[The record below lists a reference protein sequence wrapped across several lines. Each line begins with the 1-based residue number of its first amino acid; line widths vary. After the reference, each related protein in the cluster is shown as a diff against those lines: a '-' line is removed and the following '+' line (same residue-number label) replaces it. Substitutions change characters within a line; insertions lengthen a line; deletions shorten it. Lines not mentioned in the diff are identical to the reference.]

1 MVIRFSH
8 RALVIVLLLLGA
20 VPAWAQRAAGP
31 FAGVLGSIADLEEG
45 QTLDLR
51 GSAHGAWDHQP
62 TDISDQLGD
71 DRFLASGLAGG
82 VNGGLTH
89 VFRSMRGQWQSS
101 ANSAMRVYGT
111 DSDSVAATFSGVTGG
126 NTKLGSRVS
135 LSGAGGFSYSP
146 YYEFAP
152 GLDGRLSNAAAFGG
166 GFGLATAAE
175 RNISTNATA
184 GLGVQISRR
193 DTFSVGVNTRRDRFL
208 DQEDGSVKSWGG
220 NASFNHLLTRALGIH
235 AGFGREEVTYEFE
248 NRAPVRSDSI
258 DIGLNYGDTLNFS
271 RRTALSFGT
280 STSAVRWEDDTHY
293 RVNGSLTLTRAF
305 GRTGSGSLSF
315 ERGNEFRAGF
325 REPLLT
331 DSINAGLS
339 DQLGRR
345 ARWSAQAAY
354 MRGNV
359 GFDADES
366 SRFNSVNA
374 GAEVTMAVTRHL
386 ALYTDYMYYR
396 YEVPAGSTV
405 FSLLSNFSR
414 QSISAGLTLWLPLIN
429 ERTARDT
436 R

>member
-1 MVIRFSH
+1 VTCFSH
-8 RALVIVLLLLGA
+8 RALAVALVLLGS

-31 FAGVLGSIADLEEG
+31 FAGVLGSTGDLETG

-51 GSAHGAWDHQP
+51 GSAHGAWDQQP
-62 TDISDQLGD
+62 SATEDLLGD
-71 DRFLASGLAGG
+71 DRFIAGGLAGG
-82 VNGGLTH
+82 ASGGLTH
-89 VFRSMRGQWQSS
+89 VFRAPRGQWQSS
-101 ANSAMRVYGT
+101 VDSAMRVYGT
-111 DSDSVAATFSGVTGG
+111 DSDLIASTFSGLTGA
-126 NTKLGSRVS
+126 NTKLGTRVS
-135 LSGAGGFSYSP
+135 LSGSGGFSYSP

-152 GLDGRLSNAAAFGG
+152 GLDSRLSHAGAFGG

-184 GLGVQISRR
+184 GLGVQFSRR
-193 DTFSVGVNTRRDRFL
+193 DTFTVGVNTRRDRFL
-208 DQEDGSVKSWGG
+208 DQEDSSVGSWGG
-220 NASFNHLLTRALGIH
+220 NASFSHQLTRSLGVH

-248 NRAPVRSDSI
+248 DRAPVSSDSI
-258 DIGLNYGDTLNFS
+258 DVGVDYGDTLTFS

-280 STSAVRWEDDTHY
+280 STSAIRWEGDTHY
-293 RVNGSLTLTRAF
+293 RVNGTVTLTRAF
-305 GRTGSGSLSF
+305 GRTGSGSLTF

-331 DSINAGLS
+331 DRVTGGLS
-339 DQLGRR
+339 DQIGRR

-354 MRGNV
+354 MRGTV
-359 GFDADES
+359 GFDSTDS

-374 GAEVTMAVTRHL
+374 GGEVTMALTRHL

-405 FSLLSNFSR
+405 FNFLPTFSR
-414 QSISAGLTLWLPLIN
+414 QSITAGLTLWVPLIS